1 MMMLNN
7 MVKENHTKN
16 TKIVCTIG
24 PSSDKKEVLDKLIE
38 NGMNVMRLNF
48 SHGTY
53 EEHLKKIE
61 LARSYEKDGIYT
73 MEMDIPGFNREDV
86 KIEVDDNDSGLTETQ
101 RTMIKNWFTKVPVF
115 KATSSSYAER
125 KKYHRNH
132 LAF

>member
-24 PSSDKKEVLDKLIE
+24 PSSDKKEVLDQLIE

-53 EEHLKKIE
+53 EYKRYVLLCSPTLSCQAHSNSL
-61 LARSYEKDGIYT
+61 
-73 MEMDIPGFNREDV
+73 REQASRKAPDV
-86 KIEVDDNDSGLTETQ
+86 N
-101 RTMIKNWFTKVPVF
+101 
-115 KATSSSYAER
+115 
-125 KKYHRNH
+125 
-132 LAF
+132 

>member
-61 LARSYEKDGIYT
+61 LARSYEKYGICCCS
-73 MEMDIPGFNREDV
+73 I
-86 KIEVDDNDSGLTETQ
+86 
-101 RTMIKNWFTKVPVF
+101 RTTIYL
-115 KATSSSYAER
+115 S
-125 KKYHRNH
+125 
-132 LAF
+132 